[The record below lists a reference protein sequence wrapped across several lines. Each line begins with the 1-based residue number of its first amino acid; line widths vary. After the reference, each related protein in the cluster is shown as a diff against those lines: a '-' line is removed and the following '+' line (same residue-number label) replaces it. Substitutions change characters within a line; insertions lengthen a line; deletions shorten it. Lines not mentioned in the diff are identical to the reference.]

1 MDKKLIKALA
11 LLLCLA
17 MLAGCGAGGKEDGKK
32 DTEWTPVTVTD
43 DLGREVTIEEQPKA
57 VAAIMGSFADTWVLA
72 GGELKAAVHDAWEDF
87 DLNLPE
93 GTVDL
98 GKYNAISLEQLFS
111 AEVDLV
117 IGSANTKKQVDL
129 KDTLEQAGVKTLY
142 FNVNS
147 FDDYLRMLKVC
158 TDITG
163 REDLYQKNGLDIQS
177 VITGVKED
185 AAKKASEKGAPK
197 VLFVRAAAST
207 VKAKGSDDT
216 VLGIMLKDLG
226 ANNIAD
232 STSLLDDLSIEV
244 IIKEDPDMIFITEQ
258 GSDSEGI
265 KKALGDALTNNP
277 AWSGLTAVKEGRV
290 FYMDK
295 TLYHLKPNDRWGEA
309 YTQLAE
315 ILYGK

>member
-1 MDKKLIKALA
+1 MKKKSIRLTA
-11 LLLCLA
+11 LLLCIA
-17 MLAGCGAGGKEDGKK
+17 MLAACGAGGKEDGKK

-43 DLGREVTIEEQPKA
+43 DLGREVTIDSEPKA
-57 VAAIMGSFADTWVLA
+57 VAAMMGSFADTWVLA
-72 GGELKAAVHDAWEDF
+72 GGSLKAAVHDAWEDF
-87 DLNLPE
+87 HLDLPE

-98 GKYNAISLEQLFS
+98 GKYNAISLEQLFD

-129 KDTLEQAGVKTLY
+129 KDTLEAAGVKTLY

-163 REDLYQKNGLDIQS
+163 REDLYEQNGANIQAQVKDIKREA
-177 VITGVKED
+177 VHKV
-185 AAKKASEKGAPK
+185 SEHGSPK

-277 AWSGLTAVKEGRV
+277 AWAGLTAVKEGRV
-290 FYMDK
+290 YYMDK
-295 TLYHLKPNDRWGEA
+295 TLYHLKPNARWGEA
-309 YTQLAE
+309 YQKLSE

>member
-1 MDKKLIKALA
+1 MKKSVKVLA
-11 LLLCLA
+11 LLLCIA
-17 MLAGCGAGGKEDGKK
+17 MLAGCGAGGKEDGNKSG
-32 DTEWTPVTVTD
+32 EWTPVTVTD
-43 DLGREVTIEEQPKA
+43 DLGREVTFETEPKA
-57 VAAIMGSFADTWVLA
+57 VAGMMGSFADTWVLA
-72 GGELKAAVHDAWEDF
+72 GGSLKAAVHDAWEDF
-87 DLNLPE
+87 HLDLPE

-98 GKYNAISLEQLFS
+98 GKYNAISLEQLFG

-147 FDDYLRMLKVC
+147 FEDYLRMLKVC
-158 TDITG
+158 TTITG
-163 REDLYQKNGLDIQS
+163 RDDLYKTNGTDIEEKIAS
-177 VITGVKED
+177 VKE
-185 AAKKASEKGAPK
+185 AALKKASEQGAPK

-226 ANNIAD
+226 TTNIAD
-232 STSLLDDLSIEV
+232 SSSLLEDLSLEV
-244 IIKEDPDMIFITEQ
+244 IIQEDPDMIFITEQ

-277 AWSGLTAVKEGRV
+277 AWAGLTAVKEGRV
-290 FYMDK
+290 YYMDK
-295 TLYHLKPNDRWGEA
+295 TLYHLKPNARWGEA
-309 YTQLAE
+309 YEQLAE